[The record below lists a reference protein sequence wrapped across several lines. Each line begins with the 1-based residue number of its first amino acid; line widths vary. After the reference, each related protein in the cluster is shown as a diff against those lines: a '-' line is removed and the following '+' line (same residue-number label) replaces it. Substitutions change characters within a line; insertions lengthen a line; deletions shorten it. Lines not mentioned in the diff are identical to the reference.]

1 MPTALKTIDSKG
13 RLTLGSEYAG
23 RTVQVEKDATAL
35 VVRFCRVVPE
45 REAWLWD
52 NEAAMAMVSRGI
64 EQAHRGELSDGPDL
78 AAAFGF
84 ADSIPDN
91 DE

>member
-1 MPTALKTIDSKG
+1 MTSALKTIDSKG
-13 RLTLGSEYAG
+13 RLTLGREYAG
-23 RTVQVEKDATAL
+23 RAVRVEKDAGAL

-52 NEAAMAMVSRGI
+52 NEAAMGMVTRGI
-64 EQAHRGELSDGPDL
+64 EQAHRGELTDGPDL

-84 ADSIPDN
+84 ADGIPD